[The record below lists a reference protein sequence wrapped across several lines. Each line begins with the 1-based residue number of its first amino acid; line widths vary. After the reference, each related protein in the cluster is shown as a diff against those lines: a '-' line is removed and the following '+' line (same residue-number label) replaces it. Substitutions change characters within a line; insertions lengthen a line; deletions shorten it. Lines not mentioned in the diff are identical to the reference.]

1 MSHITKISTT
11 IINFEIVEAA
21 LQFLDIKNVIKDAE
35 VRMWNSNFK
44 APLVIRQK
52 SYDVGFVMEN
62 GYVLAKADSFAWN
75 ELFSNPKVKACAVKK
90 NPNENTFADI
100 LKQACN
106 VVTAISVANA
116 NGHT

>member
-52 SYDVGFVMEN
+52 SYDVGFVM
-62 GYVLAKADSFAWN
+62 
-75 ELFSNPKVKACAVKK
+75 
-90 NPNENTFADI
+90 
-100 LKQACN
+100 
-106 VVTAISVANA
+106 
-116 NGHT
+116 